1 METLYA
7 EEKAALLLMTLDSRD
22 AENVLERL
30 QPEQGNRLRAQIQRL
45 ESQPE
50 AQEQLDEVLREFNN
64 LLHEVENGLTFG
76 NGSAPADVDY
86 QVNQPAPKEPAASAP
101 MNSSL
106 PSAASAAA
114 VKDGFL
120 AELRFLG
127 ADKLSL
133 ALQGESPRIV
143 ALALDSLEVTRAGAV
158 LKRFPAPLREEV
170 SLQLGRSVPVD
181 PEILQCIAGAV
192 LQKCQRT
199 EEVPPAPTE
208 QERFKKMADILRL
221 LPKTDRLGVI
231 AALDHHDSSVAAG
244 VKDFLYQFE
253 DILRIEDRSMQ
264 KLLAEV
270 NTKSLAIALNGTD
283 EDIKNKVL
291 NNLSKRARETL
302 GEEMEFLGTTPPAQV
317 EEARK
322 VIVDMIQR
330 LDQAGELV
338 MTE

>member
-7 EEKAALLLMTLDSRD
+7 EEKAALLLMTLRSHD
-22 AENVLERL
+22 AESVLGRL
-30 QPEQGNRLRAQIQRL
+30 RPEQGNRLRAQIQRL
-45 ESQPE
+45 GSQPE
-50 AQEQLDEVLREFNN
+50 AQEQRDVVVREFTDF
-64 LLHEVENGLTFG
+64 LEQVDAGLTPG
-76 NGSAPADVDY
+76 AARESADVDY
-86 QVNQPAPKEPAASAP
+86 QVSQPTPKEPDASKS
-101 MNSSL
+101 MNP
-106 PSAASAAA
+106 PSQPATSAAA
-114 VKDGFL
+114 AKDGFL
-120 AELRFLG
+120 AELRLLA

-133 ALQGESPRIV
+133 ALQDESPRTV
-143 ALALDSLEVTRAGAV
+143 ALVLDSLEVAQAGEV
-158 LKRFPAPLREEV
+158 LKRLPAPMREEV
-170 SLQLGRSVPVD
+170 SLQLGRSVRVD
-181 PEILQCIAGAV
+181 PEILQCIAGALV
-192 LQKCQRT
+192 QKCQRT

-221 LPKTDRLGVI
+221 LSKPDRLAVI
-231 AALDHHDSSVAAG
+231 AALDHQDSSVAAG
-244 VKDFLYQFE
+244 VKEFLYQFD

-270 NTKSLAIALNGTD
+270 NTKSLAIALSGAQD
-283 EDIKNKVL
+283 DIKAKVL